1 MSRMITNIWKLNT
14 GDYKN
19 EPLVNPWLDIWPYI
33 SDKESDFSQKLFN
46 MQAFGI
52 VSKTVLKE
60 SAG

>member
-1 MSRMITNIWKLNT
+1 MAIF
-14 GDYKN
+14 
-19 EPLVNPWLDIWPYI
+19 I
-33 SDKESDFSQKLFN
+33 SDKESGFSQKLFN